1 MVSHYLLLYF
11 TKRWF
16 DSNEYYF
23 QKIMGSLESS
33 TLKSHI
39 KSRKAELA
47 TTRMMRDQFEKNE
60 KVALRT
66 SRIYRD
72 IHKQKQIQT
81 QGAIQRVQKGT
92 GEAYIDSDRRI
103 AVGLGAEDL
112 KGQVE
117 KYKDE
122 MTTTGK
128 LGENDLLHIH
138 ILIEQS
144 KHDLRNHKP
153 LAALAYVDKALKM
166 DPSLLDVLELRCQ
179 ALMKM
184 NKYQDALD
192 AANKILIEL
201 REPWNSKALAVKA
214 DAEYNLGNFEH
225 ALLYYNRAW
234 KTASVREKDN
244 LQKGIKLTE
253 LAVLNAVGPQ
263 VSHYFKN
270 MGRMLPHMPKNLLSM
285 PWNKV
290 KLMVAVKDTKAETKM
305 KDRKFLSGLKE
316 KVAIPGHSWT

>member
-1 MVSHYLLLYF
+1 M
-11 TKRWF
+11 
-16 DSNEYYF
+16 
-23 QKIMGSLESS
+23 
-33 TLKSHI
+33 
-39 KSRKAELA
+39 A

-72 IHKQKQIQT
+72 IHKQKQVQT
-81 QGAIQRVQKGT
+81 QGALQRVLKGT
-92 GEAYIDSDRRI
+92 GEAYVDSDRRI

-128 LGENDLLHIH
+128 LGENDLLQIH

-153 LAALAYVDKALKM
+153 MAALTYVDKALRM
-166 DPSLLDVLELRCQ
+166 DPSLLDVLELKCQ

-184 NKYQDALD
+184 NKYQEALD

-214 DAEYNLGNFEH
+214 DAEYNLGTQRPE
-225 ALLYYNRAW
+225 
-234 KTASVREKDN
+234 
-244 LQKGIKLTE
+244 
-253 LAVLNAVGPQ
+253 VL
-263 VSHYFKN
+263 HT
-270 MGRMLPHMPKNLLSM
+270 ML
-285 PWNKV
+285 WII
-290 KLMVAVKDTKAETKM
+290 E
-305 KDRKFLSGLKE
+305 
-316 KVAIPGHSWT
+316 